1 MGTKKRR
8 RRTRAPSGLALRMT
22 GGRRSSSAYAVQL
35 ETQTKMDAGRTWKRV
50 EIKEAAR
57 GWRISKGGRKE
68 KKRKHHMQALTR
80 QDAKACKPRELLPE
94 LRVQTYERLDPQLG
108 LTSCS
113 RRRLHFAVCFLSLAL
128 SLFLAYA
135 SFNCHTEEIVGR
147 RANMDG
153 ALERPAR
160 RKRRSSVANTRS
172 RRERRGRT
180 GRETRENMARN
191 GKRRERG
198 WTRNKKGKEGPRQFV
213 RREFSQHKDV
223 CNFASS
229 AARLETA
236 LRNRDRLSGQFVQG
250 QVGSVVFI
258 VVF

>member
-1 MGTKKRR
+1 MQKPVSQESCCQSFACK
-8 RRTRAPSGLALRMT
+8 RTRDWTHS
-22 GGRRSSSAYAVQL
+22 
-35 ETQTKMDAGRTWKRV
+35 
-50 EIKEAAR
+50 
-57 GWRISKGGRKE
+57 
-68 KKRKHHMQALTR
+68 
-80 QDAKACKPRELLPE
+80 
-94 LRVQTYERLDPQLG
+94 LG
-108 LTSCS
+108 S
-113 RRRLHFAVCFLSLAL
+113 RRAAGAACILLSVSLSLAL